1 MMIKFKSIFVCLN
14 RAMNVIRPALG
25 AKAENRNSKMLL
37 DFFKGHFILI
47 YLFIFSI
54 IIE

>member
-14 RAMNVIRPALG
+14 RAMNVIRSALG

-37 DFFKGHFILI
+37 DFFKGHFSLI

-54 IIE
+54 IVE

>member
-14 RAMNVIRPALG
+14 RAMSVVRPVSS
-25 AKAENRNSKMLL
+25 AKTENCNSKMLL
-37 DFFKGHFILI
+37 DFFKGHFSLI

>member
-14 RAMNVIRPALG
+14 KAMNVIRPALG

-37 DFFKGHFILI
+37 KIFKQILTF
-47 YLFIFSI
+47 LKK
-54 IIE
+54 

>member
-25 AKAENRNSKMLL
+25 VKAENRNTKILL
-37 DFFKGHFILI
+37 EIFKQILTF
-47 YLFIFSI
+47 LKK
-54 IIE
+54 